1 MASTDAEETVELR
14 VTVENRQGLHA
25 RPSSMLAE
33 TALKF
38 EGTELTL
45 KRGEL
50 EVNAKS
56 IMELLML
63 EAACGTELT
72 LCARGPNAE
81 EALQV
86 IRELFECQ
94 FHVKY

>member
-1 MASTDAEETVELR
+1 MASPDAEQTVELR

-38 EGTELTL
+38 EGTELKL

-63 EAACGTELT
+63 EAVCGTELV
-72 LCARGPNAE
+72 LSARGPDAE
-81 EALQV
+81 QALDV
-86 IRELFECQ
+86 IRALFACQ